1 MDEVSATEIRR
12 VPSGDLEDS
21 DVGGMLEDDTYGHAT
36 AGSNNNSGSVP
47 AAIVPAAMLGHAL
60 NSVKAVLH
68 KNGVG
73 KQQAAEMLG
82 RVAAIMLAD
91 F

>member
-1 MDEVSATEIRR
+1 M
-12 VPSGDLEDS
+12 
-21 DVGGMLEDDTYGHAT
+21 EDDTYGHAT

-60 NSVKAVLH
+60 NSVKTVLH
-68 KNGVG
+68 KNGWG
-73 KQQAAEMLG
+73 SKRTAEMLG

-91 F
+91 I